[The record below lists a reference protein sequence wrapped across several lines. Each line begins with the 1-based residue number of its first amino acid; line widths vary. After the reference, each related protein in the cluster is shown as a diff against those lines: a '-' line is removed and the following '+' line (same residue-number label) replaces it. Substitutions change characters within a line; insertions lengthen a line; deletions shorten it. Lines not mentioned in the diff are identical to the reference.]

1 MATATTTQQTATD
14 TTMTGTVKKSETDS
28 RTVEDS
34 RIIEQANEIA
44 ELKAQIALLMN
55 MQKASAQTTT
65 VESAPKKKKNVTII
79 NLFAGG
85 LTVKGNSYYHFDKQF
100 DKRAF
105 SEAEAT
111 AIVNNMPNAAREG
124 IFYITDAQFVEDNDL
139 SDAYENMIDD
149 VKMKTILSL
158 DANSVL
164 VLYKNASEAQKT
176 IIENMIVNGRLNG
189 EPLDANVLVE
199 LGKITGKNYMEIET
213 MDKEG

>member
-1 MATATTTQQTATD
+1 MATATTKKTTTAT
-14 TTMTGTVKKSETDS
+14 TTTSTTEKPETDS
-28 RTVEDS
+28 R
-34 RIIEQANEIA
+34 IAEQANEIA
-44 ELKAQIALLMN
+44 ELKAQIALLMKA
-55 MQKASAQTTT
+55 QKASTQITT
-65 VESAPKKKKNVTII
+65 VESTPKKKKNVTII

-164 VLYKNASEAQKT
+164 VLYKSASEAQKT

-189 EPLDANVLVE
+189 EALDANILVE

>member
-1 MATATTTQQTATD
+1 MATATTKK
-14 TTMTGTVKKSETDS
+14 TTTTSTTEKPETDS
-28 RTVEDS
+28 R
-34 RIIEQANEIA
+34 IAEQANEIA
-44 ELKAQIALLMN
+44 ELKAQIALLMKA
-55 MQKASAQTTT
+55 QKASTQTTT
-65 VESAPKKKKNVTII
+65 VESTPKKKKNVTII

-189 EPLDANVLVE
+189 ESLDANVLVE
-199 LGKITGKNYMEIET
+199 LGKITGKNYMEIDT

>member
-1 MATATTTQQTATD
+1 MATATTKKTATD
-14 TTMTGTVKKSETDS
+14 TTVTGTVKKSETDS
-28 RTVEDS
+28 RIVEDS

-55 MQKASAQTTT
+55 MQKASAQTTA

-189 EPLDANVLVE
+189 EALDANVLVE
-199 LGKITGKNYMEIET
+199 LGKITGKNYMEIDT

>member
-1 MATATTTQQTATD
+1 MATATTKKTTTAT
-14 TTMTGTVKKSETDS
+14 TATSTIEKPETDS
-28 RTVEDS
+28 R
-34 RIIEQANEIA
+34 IAEQANEIA
-44 ELKAQIALLMN
+44 ELKAQIALLMKAH
-55 MQKASAQTTT
+55 KASAQT
-65 VESAPKKKKNVTII
+65 VAIESTPKKKKSITII

-189 EPLDANVLVE
+189 EALDANVLVE
-199 LGKITGKNYMEIET
+199 LGKITGKNYMEIDT

>member
-1 MATATTTQQTATD
+1 MATATTKK
-14 TTMTGTVKKSETDS
+14 TTTTSTTEKPETDS
-28 RTVEDS
+28 R
-34 RIIEQANEIA
+34 IAEQANEIA
-44 ELKAQIALLMN
+44 ELKAQIALLMKA
-55 MQKASAQTTT
+55 QKSSTQTTT
-65 VESAPKKKKNVTII
+65 VESTPKKKKNVTII

-189 EPLDANVLVE
+189 EALDANILVE

>member
-1 MATATTTQQTATD
+1 MATATTKKTTTAT
-14 TTMTGTVKKSETDS
+14 TTTSTTEKPETDS
-28 RTVEDS
+28 R
-34 RIIEQANEIA
+34 IAEQANEIA
-44 ELKAQIALLMN
+44 ELKAQIALLMKA
-55 MQKASAQTTT
+55 QKASTQTTT
-65 VESAPKKKKNVTII
+65 VESTPKKKKNVTII

-85 LTVKGNSYYHFDKQF
+85 LTVKGNSYYHFDEQF

-149 VKMKTILSL
+149 VKMKAILSL

-189 EPLDANVLVE
+189 EALDANILVE

>member
-1 MATATTTQQTATD
+1 MATATTKKTTTAT
-14 TTMTGTVKKSETDS
+14 TTTSTIEKPETDS
-28 RTVEDS
+28 R
-34 RIIEQANEIA
+34 IAEQANEIA
-44 ELKAQIALLMN
+44 ELKAQIALLMKA
-55 MQKASAQTTT
+55 QKASAQTVA
-65 VESAPKKKKNVTII
+65 VEPTPKKKKSITII

-189 EPLDANVLVE
+189 ESLDANVLVE
-199 LGKITGKNYMEIET
+199 LGKITGKNYMEIDT

>member
-1 MATATTTQQTATD
+1 MATATTKKTTTAT
-14 TTMTGTVKKSETDS
+14 TTTSTTEKPETDS
-28 RTVEDS
+28 R
-34 RIIEQANEIA
+34 IAEQANEIA
-44 ELKAQIALLMN
+44 ELKAQIALLMKA
-55 MQKASAQTTT
+55 QKASTQTTT
-65 VESAPKKKKNVTII
+65 VESTPKKKKNVTII

-100 DKRAF
+100 DKHAF

-189 EPLDANVLVE
+189 EALDANILVE

>member
-1 MATATTTQQTATD
+1 MATATTKKTTTAT
-14 TTMTGTVKKSETDS
+14 TTTSTTEKPETDS
-28 RTVEDS
+28 R
-34 RIIEQANEIA
+34 IAEQANEIA
-44 ELKAQIALLMN
+44 ELKAQIALLMKA
-55 MQKASAQTTT
+55 QKASTQTTT
-65 VESAPKKKKNVTII
+65 VESTPKKKKNVTII

-164 VLYKNASEAQKT
+164 VLYKNASEVQKT

-189 EPLDANVLVE
+189 EALDANILVE

>member
-1 MATATTTQQTATD
+1 MATATTTKKTITAT
-14 TTMTGTVKKSETDS
+14 TTVDATEKPEI
-28 RTVEDS
+28 DS
-34 RIIEQANEIA
+34 RIAKQASEIA

-55 MQKASAQTTT
+55 MQKASAQTAP
-65 VESAPKKKKNVTII
+65 VELAPKKKKNVTII
-79 NLFAGG
+79 SLFAGG
-85 LTVKGNSYYHFDKQF
+85 LTVRGNSYYHFDKQF

-149 VKMKTILSL
+149 VKMRTILSL

-164 VLYKNASEAQKT
+164 VLYKNANDAQKA
-176 IIENMIVNGRLNG
+176 IIENMIVKGRLNG
-189 EPLDANVLVE
+189 EALDANILVE
-199 LGKITGKNYMEIET
+199 LGKITGKNYMEIEK

>member
-1 MATATTTQQTATD
+1 MATATTKKTTTAT
-14 TTMTGTVKKSETDS
+14 TATSTIEKPETDS
-28 RTVEDS
+28 RIV
-34 RIIEQANEIA
+34 EQANEIA
-44 ELKAQIALLMN
+44 ELKAQIALLMKA
-55 MQKASAQTTT
+55 QKASTQTVA
-65 VESAPKKKKNVTII
+65 VEPTPKKKKNVTII

-199 LGKITGKNYMEIET
+199 LGKITGKNYMEIDT

>member
-1 MATATTTQQTATD
+1 MATATTKKTTTAT
-14 TTMTGTVKKSETDS
+14 TTTSTTEKPETDS
-28 RTVEDS
+28 R
-34 RIIEQANEIA
+34 IAEQANEIA

-65 VESAPKKKKNVTII
+65 VESTPKKKKNVTII

-189 EPLDANVLVE
+189 EALDANILVE

>member
-1 MATATTTQQTATD
+1 MATATTKKTTTVTTTTNATE
-14 TTMTGTVKKSETDS
+14 KPET
-28 RTVEDS
+28 DS

-44 ELKAQIALLMN
+44 ELKAQIALLMKA
-55 MQKASAQTTT
+55 QKASTQTVA
-65 VESAPKKKKNVTII
+65 VEPTPKKKKSITII

-189 EPLDANVLVE
+189 EALDANILVE

>member
-1 MATATTTQQTATD
+1 MATATTKKTTTAT
-14 TTMTGTVKKSETDS
+14 TATSTIEKPET
-28 RTVEDS
+28 DS

-44 ELKAQIALLMN
+44 ELKAQIALLMKA
-55 MQKASAQTTT
+55 QKASIQTVA
-65 VESAPKKKKNVTII
+65 VEPTPKKKKSITII

-189 EPLDANVLVE
+189 ESLDANVLVE

>member
-1 MATATTTQQTATD
+1 MATATTKKTTTAT
-14 TTMTGTVKKSETDS
+14 TATSTIEKPETDS
-28 RTVEDS
+28 R
-34 RIIEQANEIA
+34 IAEQANEIA
-44 ELKAQIALLMN
+44 ELKAQIALLMKA
-55 MQKASAQTTT
+55 QKASTQTTT
-65 VESAPKKKKNVTII
+65 VESTPKKKKNVTII

-189 EPLDANVLVE
+189 EALDANILVE

>member
-1 MATATTTQQTATD
+1 MATATTKKTTTAT
-14 TTMTGTVKKSETDS
+14 TTTGAIEKPETDS
-28 RTVEDS
+28 R
-34 RIIEQANEIA
+34 IAEQANEIA
-44 ELKAQIALLMN
+44 ELKAQIALLMKA
-55 MQKASAQTTT
+55 QKASTQTTA
-65 VESAPKKKKNVTII
+65 VESTPKKKKNVTII

-189 EPLDANVLVE
+189 EALDANILVE

>member
-1 MATATTTQQTATD
+1 MATATTTKKTATD
-14 TTMTGTVKKSETDS
+14 TTITGTVKKSETDS
-28 RTVEDS
+28 RIVEDS

-55 MQKASAQTTT
+55 MQKASAQTAT

-100 DKRAF
+100 DKRSF
-105 SEAEAT
+105 TEAEAT

-189 EPLDANVLVE
+189 EALDANVLVE

>member
-1 MATATTTQQTATD
+1 MATATTTKK
-14 TTMTGTVKKSETDS
+14 TTTTTSTTEKPETDS
-28 RTVEDS
+28 R
-34 RIIEQANEIA
+34 IAEQANEIA
-44 ELKAQIALLMN
+44 ELKAQIALLMKV
-55 MQKASAQTTT
+55 QKAAAQTDT
-65 VESAPKKKKNVTII
+65 VEPTHKKKKNITII

-189 EPLDANVLVE
+189 ESLDANVLVE
-199 LGKITGKNYMEIET
+199 LGKITGKNYMEIDT

>member
-1 MATATTTQQTATD
+1 MATATTKKTTTAT
-14 TTMTGTVKKSETDS
+14 TATSTIEKPETDS
-28 RTVEDS
+28 R
-34 RIIEQANEIA
+34 IAEQANEIA
-44 ELKAQIALLMN
+44 ELKAQIALLMKA
-55 MQKASAQTTT
+55 QKASTQTVA
-65 VESAPKKKKNVTII
+65 VEPTPKKKKSITII

-85 LTVKGNSYYHFDKQF
+85 LTVKGNSYYHFDKHF

-189 EPLDANVLVE
+189 ESLDANVLVE
-199 LGKITGKNYMEIET
+199 LGKITGKNYMEIDT

>member
-1 MATATTTQQTATD
+1 MATATTKKTTTAT
-14 TTMTGTVKKSETDS
+14 TTTSTTEKPETDS
-28 RTVEDS
+28 R
-34 RIIEQANEIA
+34 IAEQANEIA
-44 ELKAQIALLMN
+44 ELKAQIALLMKA
-55 MQKASAQTTT
+55 QKASTQTAT
-65 VESAPKKKKNVTII
+65 VESTPKKKKNVTII

-111 AIVNNMPNAAREG
+111 AIINNMPNAAREG

-189 EPLDANVLVE
+189 EALDANILVE

>member
-1 MATATTTQQTATD
+1 MATATTKKTTTATTATSTIEKPD
-14 TTMTGTVKKSETDS
+14 TDS
-28 RTVEDS
+28 R
-34 RIIEQANEIA
+34 IAEQANEIA
-44 ELKAQIALLMN
+44 ELKAQIALLMKA
-55 MQKASAQTTT
+55 QKASAQAAT
-65 VESAPKKKKNVTII
+65 VESTPKKKKNVTII

-189 EPLDANVLVE
+189 EALDANILVE

>member
-1 MATATTTQQTATD
+1 MATATTKK
-14 TTMTGTVKKSETDS
+14 TTTTTSTTEKPETDS
-28 RTVEDS
+28 R
-34 RIIEQANEIA
+34 IAEQANEIA
-44 ELKAQIALLMN
+44 ELKAQIALLMKA
-55 MQKASAQTTT
+55 QKASIQTTT
-65 VESAPKKKKNVTII
+65 VESTPKKKKNVTII

-189 EPLDANVLVE
+189 EALDANILVE

>member
-1 MATATTTQQTATD
+1 MATATTKKTTTAT
-14 TTMTGTVKKSETDS
+14 TTTSTIEKPETDS
-28 RTVEDS
+28 R
-34 RIIEQANEIA
+34 IAEQANEIA
-44 ELKAQIALLMN
+44 ELKAQIALLMKA
-55 MQKASAQTTT
+55 QKASTQTTT
-65 VESAPKKKKNVTII
+65 VEPTPKKKKSITII

-189 EPLDANVLVE
+189 EALDANILVE
-199 LGKITGKNYMEIET
+199 LGKITGKNYMEIDT

>member
-1 MATATTTQQTATD
+1 MATATTKKTTTVTTTTNATE
-14 TTMTGTVKKSETDS
+14 KPET
-28 RTVEDS
+28 DS

-44 ELKAQIALLMN
+44 ELKAQIALLMKA
-55 MQKASAQTTT
+55 QKASTQTVA
-65 VESAPKKKKNVTII
+65 VEPTPKKKKSITII

-189 EPLDANVLVE
+189 ESLDANVLVE
-199 LGKITGKNYMEIET
+199 LGKITGKNYMEIDT

>member
-1 MATATTTQQTATD
+1 MATATTKKTTTAT
-14 TTMTGTVKKSETDS
+14 TTTSTTEKPETDL
-28 RTVEDS
+28 
-34 RIIEQANEIA
+34 RIAEQANEIA
-44 ELKAQIALLMN
+44 ELKAQIALLMKA
-55 MQKASAQTTT
+55 QKASTQTTT
-65 VESAPKKKKNVTII
+65 VEPTPKKKKNVTII

-189 EPLDANVLVE
+189 ESLDANVLVE
-199 LGKITGKNYMEIET
+199 LGKITGKNYMEIDT

>member
-1 MATATTTQQTATD
+1 MATATTKKTTAV
-14 TTMTGTVKKSETDS
+14 TTTTSTTERPETDS
-28 RTVEDS
+28 R
-34 RIIEQANEIA
+34 IAEQANEIA
-44 ELKAQIALLMN
+44 ELKAQIALLMKA
-55 MQKASAQTTT
+55 QKASTQATT

-158 DANSVL
+158 DANSVF

-199 LGKITGKNYMEIET
+199 LGKITGKNYMEIDT

>member
-1 MATATTTQQTATD
+1 MATATTKKTTTAT
-14 TTMTGTVKKSETDS
+14 TATSTIEKPETDS
-28 RTVEDS
+28 R
-34 RIIEQANEIA
+34 IAEQANEIA

-55 MQKASAQTTT
+55 MQKASTQTTT
-65 VESAPKKKKNVTII
+65 VESALKKKKNVTII

-189 EPLDANVLVE
+189 EALDANILVE

>member
-1 MATATTTQQTATD
+1 MATATTKKTTTVTTTTNATE
-14 TTMTGTVKKSETDS
+14 KPET
-28 RTVEDS
+28 DS

-44 ELKAQIALLMN
+44 ELKAQIALLMKA
-55 MQKASAQTTT
+55 QKASAQTVA
-65 VESAPKKKKNVTII
+65 VEPTPKKKKSITII

-189 EPLDANVLVE
+189 EALDANILVE

>member
-1 MATATTTQQTATD
+1 MATATTKKTTTAT
-14 TTMTGTVKKSETDS
+14 TATSTIEKPETDS
-28 RTVEDS
+28 R
-34 RIIEQANEIA
+34 IAEQANEIA
-44 ELKAQIALLMN
+44 ELKAQIALLMKA
-55 MQKASAQTTT
+55 QKASTQTTT
-65 VESAPKKKKNVTII
+65 VESTPKKKKNVTII

>member
-1 MATATTTQQTATD
+1 MATATTKKTTTAT
-14 TTMTGTVKKSETDS
+14 TATSTIEKPETDS
-28 RTVEDS
+28 R
-34 RIIEQANEIA
+34 IAEQANEIA
-44 ELKAQIALLMN
+44 ELKAQIALLMKA
-55 MQKASAQTTT
+55 QKASTQTIT

>member
-1 MATATTTQQTATD
+1 MATATTKKTTTAATATS
-14 TTMTGTVKKSETDS
+14 TIEKPET
-28 RTVEDS
+28 DS

-55 MQKASAQTTT
+55 MQKASAQTAT

-139 SDAYENMIDD
+139 SDVYENMIDD

-189 EPLDANVLVE
+189 EALDANVLVE

>member
-1 MATATTTQQTATD
+1 MATATTKKTTTAT
-14 TTMTGTVKKSETDS
+14 TATSTIEKPETDS
-28 RTVEDS
+28 R
-34 RIIEQANEIA
+34 IAEQANEIA
-44 ELKAQIALLMN
+44 ELKAQIALLMKA
-55 MQKASAQTTT
+55 QKASTQTTT
-65 VESAPKKKKNVTII
+65 VESTPKKKKNITII

>member
-1 MATATTTQQTATD
+1 MATATTKKTTTAT
-14 TTMTGTVKKSETDS
+14 TATSTIEKPET
-28 RTVEDS
+28 DS

-55 MQKASAQTTT
+55 MQKASTQTTT
-65 VESAPKKKKNVTII
+65 VESTPKKKKNVTII

-189 EPLDANVLVE
+189 EALDANVLVE

>member
-1 MATATTTQQTATD
+1 MATATTKKTTTAT
-14 TTMTGTVKKSETDS
+14 TTTSTTEKPETDS
-28 RTVEDS
+28 R
-34 RIIEQANEIA
+34 IAEQANEIA
-44 ELKAQIALLMN
+44 ELKAQIALLMKA
-55 MQKASAQTTT
+55 QKASTQTTT
-65 VESAPKKKKNVTII
+65 VESTPKKKKNVTII

-149 VKMKTILSL
+149 VKMEAILSL

-189 EPLDANVLVE
+189 EALDANILVE

>member
-1 MATATTTQQTATD
+1 MATATTKKTTTVTTTTNATE
-14 TTMTGTVKKSETDS
+14 KPETDS
-28 RTVEDS
+28 R
-34 RIIEQANEIA
+34 IAEQANEIA
-44 ELKAQIALLMN
+44 ELKAQIALLMKA
-55 MQKASAQTTT
+55 QKASAQTAT
-65 VESAPKKKKNVTII
+65 VEPTPKKKKSITII

-189 EPLDANVLVE
+189 ESLDANVLVE
-199 LGKITGKNYMEIET
+199 LGKITGKNYMEIDT

>member
-1 MATATTTQQTATD
+1 MATATTKKTTTAT
-14 TTMTGTVKKSETDS
+14 TATSTIEKPETDS
-28 RTVEDS
+28 R
-34 RIIEQANEIA
+34 IAEQANEIA
-44 ELKAQIALLMN
+44 ELKAQIALLMKA
-55 MQKASAQTTT
+55 QKASTQTTT
-65 VESAPKKKKNVTII
+65 VESTPKKKKNVTII

-189 EPLDANVLVE
+189 ESLDANVLVE
-199 LGKITGKNYMEIET
+199 LGKITGKNYMEIDT

>member
-1 MATATTTQQTATD
+1 MATATTKKTTTAT
-14 TTMTGTVKKSETDS
+14 TATSTIEKPETDS
-28 RTVEDS
+28 RIV
-34 RIIEQANEIA
+34 EQANEIA
-44 ELKAQIALLMN
+44 ELKAQIALLMKA
-55 MQKASAQTTT
+55 QKASTQATT
-65 VESAPKKKKNVTII
+65 VESTPKKKKNITII

>member
-1 MATATTTQQTATD
+1 MATATTKKTTTAT
-14 TTMTGTVKKSETDS
+14 TTTSTTEKPETDS
-28 RTVEDS
+28 R
-34 RIIEQANEIA
+34 IAEQANEIA
-44 ELKAQIALLMN
+44 ELKAQIALLMKA
-55 MQKASAQTTT
+55 QKASAQTTT
-65 VESAPKKKKNVTII
+65 VESTPKKKKNVTII

-189 EPLDANVLVE
+189 EALDANVLVE